1 MLAVRQQVVELGAEL
16 HVGPPK
22 TRAGVRVLPMDPST
36 VAVLVQRRLDQY
48 EEQREWGAGWQ
59 DTGLVF
65 TKEDG
70 SVLRPEFVSRHF
82 RSLTRA
88 VGLPSIRFHDLRHT
102 SASLALAAGVAMK
115 VVSDRLG
122 HSTTGITADLYTH
135 VSPVVARDAAAAI
148 AALVE
153 ASAARSEGE
162 MRARSRPAITR
173 GRLAE
178 AIPQV
183 SGGRGIRTHEEDRSP

>member
-1 MLAVRQQVVELGAEL
+1 
-16 HVGPPK
+16 
-22 TRAGVRVLPMDPST
+22 MDPST
-36 VAVLVQRRLDQY
+36 VAVLVQRRLDQN
-48 EEQREWGAGWQ
+48 EERRQWGAGWQ

-65 TKEDG
+65 TREDG
-70 SVLRPEFVSRHF
+70 SVLRPESVSRHF

-88 VGLPSIRFHDLRHT
+88 EGLPPIRFHDLRHT

-153 ASAARSEGE
+153 ASAARNVGE
-162 MRARSRPAITR
+162 MLASKRPAITS
-173 GRLAE
+173 GRLTNAK
-178 AIPQV
+178 PQV
-183 SGGRGIRTHEEDRSP
+183 SGGRGIRTHEEDRSS